1 MPIYPSVITGTKA
14 HKHESSS
21 ATGGPIDVN
30 SITLATGLTE
40 GGIIQGDNGTG
51 LTNLPIGNASDILS
65 VNAGATGAEWISS
78 PHATP
83 PYELLDYHI
92 ASGTE
97 STYTFT
103 QDMDLDSDY
112 QEIISY
118 FNGKFSDSLILQAN
132 LNSISEHHVTIT
144 KNLLGTIT
152 GIHNGSAT
160 QIDLIDTAINNV
172 ARSAQCVI
180 HYTKAQI
187 NATSSPFCYY
197 GVANS
202 PARATQTF
210 SGSTVVDSTD
220 TITDIEWLTSASS
233 WVANTTITTFGL
245 RK

>member
-1 MPIYPSVITGTKA
+1 MPIDTSIITGTKA
-14 HKHESSS
+14 HKHTVDSAEGGFLSSTE
-21 ATGGPIDVN
+21 TGMTN
-30 SITLATGLTE
+30 LTE
-40 GGIIQGDNGTG
+40 GGIIQGNASNIQ
-51 LTNLPIGNASDILS
+51 TNLSLGTSSQLLR
-65 VNAGATGAEWISS
+65 VNAGQTALEYYT
-78 PHATP
+78 PATP
-83 PYELLDYHI
+83 STVIWELLDEHI
-92 ASGTE
+92 ATGTE

-112 QEIISY
+112 QEIVSF

-152 GIHNGSAT
+152 GIHNGSAS

-187 NATSSPFCYY
+187 NGTSSPFCYY

-210 SGSTVVDSTD
+210 AGATVVDGTD
-220 TITDIEWLTSASS
+220 IITDIEWLTSAST
-233 WVANTTITTFGL
+233 WVANTTITTYGI
-245 RK
+245 KK